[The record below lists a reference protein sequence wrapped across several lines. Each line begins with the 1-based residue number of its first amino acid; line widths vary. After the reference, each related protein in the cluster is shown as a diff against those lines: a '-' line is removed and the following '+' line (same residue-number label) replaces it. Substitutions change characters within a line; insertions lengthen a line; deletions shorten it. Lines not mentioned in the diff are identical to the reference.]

1 METQKTSVRYENKK
15 WKAVN
20 YRNSF
25 MSTDHNKAL
34 FWALKQDHPALWSRV
49 NGVLADHTNTGIA
62 LSAPKQIIDRAFK
75 AAALVAKGHVIVEE
89 YTLGSERVKVL
100 NSTGKDFYTVCRTG
114 GVPNAWQCTCKD
126 FRAHKFTSEVY
137 GRTCKHIQAS
147 QLFLAE
153 HPQPETP
160 QTPEPSTFDPDT
172 DPEHYKA
179 VKDGEVFEY
188 FFLNALRLFPHE
200 LLLRAQTVFNS
211 NGNTPDEI
219 RHCSRNTFK
228 QIFEIPELNE
238 GEFDHMWREMD
249 GRVEN
254 GHLNHLKDELIDAIT
269 NV

>member
-114 GVPNAWQCTCKD
+114 GVPNDWQCTCKD
-126 FRAHKFTSEVY
+126 FRTHKCTSEVY
-137 GRTCKHIQAS
+137 GKTCKHIQAA

-153 HPQPETP
+153 HPQPENPTP
-160 QTPEPSTFDPDT
+160 ATFDPES
-172 DPEHYKA
+172 DPNHYKA

-188 FFLNALRLFPHE
+188 FYKNALAMFPQE
-200 LLLRAQTVFNS
+200 LLLRAQNILNS

-219 RHCSRNTFK
+219 LSCSAYLFR

-238 GEFDHMWREMD
+238 GEFDLMWREL
-249 GRVEN
+249 EEKAAN
-254 GHLNHLKDELIDAIT
+254 GYLQGMKSQLIDAIT
-269 NV
+269 NI